1 VDSGEAFTRSVGCY
15 RISEY
20 RNFLGEKQVP
30 DGEGDSVDQP
40 IYEPGAGQA
49 SQEDEP
55 EPNSDVDL
63 NRKVKCS
70 KSFSIM

>member
-1 VDSGEAFTRSVGCY
+1 MGQKSSEDVDSGEAIICPVSYY
-15 RISEY
+15 RISDY
-20 RNFLGEKQVP
+20 RNFLAEKQVP

-40 IYEPGAGQA
+40 IDEPCAGQA

-63 NRKVKCS
+63 NNKER
-70 KSFSIM
+70 